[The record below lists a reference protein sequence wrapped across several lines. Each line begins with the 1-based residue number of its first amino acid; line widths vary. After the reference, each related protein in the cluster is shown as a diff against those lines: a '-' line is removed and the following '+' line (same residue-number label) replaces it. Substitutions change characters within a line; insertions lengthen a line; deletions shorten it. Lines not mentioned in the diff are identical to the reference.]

1 VVGALL
7 GAVVLGEPVTRFTAF
22 GGGLVVLG
30 LWMTVT
36 GRR

>member
-1 VVGALL
+1 
-7 GAVVLGEPVTRFTAF
+7 VTRFTAL